1 MKNLKKLGGIAAL
14 YEGAA
19 YIIGMLFFI
28 FLLDYSGIDS
38 SVKKVAFFIDNQTT
52 IYILN
57 LIIYVFFGVFM
68 IILSLALYN
77 RLKEG
82 SQVIMLIATSLGLIW
97 STLVIAA
104 GMIHNIGMETVIN
117 LYSENPEQAGT
128 VWLAIE
134 SIADGIGGGNEI
146 VGGLWILLV
155 SIAALKIKK
164 LPKALNIIGII
175 VGCAGV
181 LSTIPPLAAITAIIF
196 GMIQI
201 VWFIWL
207 GIYELS
213 DKS

>member
-1 MKNLKKLGGIAAL
+1 MKSFKKLGGIAAL

-28 FLLDYSGIDS
+28 LVLDYSGINN
-38 SVKKVAFFIDNQTT
+38 SVEKIAFFIDNKIT

-77 RLKEG
+77 RLKDG
-82 SQVIMLIATSLGLIW
+82 SQIIMLIATSLGLIW
-97 STLVIAA
+97 STIVIAS
-104 GMIHNIGMETVIN
+104 GMIFNIGMDTVIK
-117 LYSENPEQAGT
+117 LYAENPEQAGT

-134 SIADGIGGGNEI
+134 SVGNGIGGGNEI

-155 SIAALKIKK
+155 SIAALKLKK
-164 LPKALNIIGII
+164 LPKALNIVGLI
-175 VGCAGV
+175 VGIAGI
-181 LSTIPPLAAITAIIF
+181 LSTIPPLAGTTALIF

-213 DKS
+213 NKS